1 MRLVRYAKPILRI
14 KPTVLLPSD
23 TAPLNLFS
31 VFVVFKGE
39 RGERGSQGSQGNAGA
54 TVSSEVFVYETI
66 CAYKRRRVAHR
77 SINSEQGKL
86 CMKKNH
92 VYFCRALQ
100 EDLAK
105 LDQQEPR
112 ETEYVIISLYHIE
125 KSSA

>member
-1 MRLVRYAKPILRI
+1 MRLLHYAKPILRI
-14 KPTVLLPSD
+14 KPTVLPPSY

-86 CMKKNH
+86 
-92 VYFCRALQ
+92 V
-100 EDLAK
+100 
-105 LDQQEPR
+105 
-112 ETEYVIISLYHIE
+112 
-125 KSSA
+125 

>member
-1 MRLVRYAKPILRI
+1 M
-14 KPTVLLPSD
+14 
-23 TAPLNLFS
+23 
-31 VFVVFKGE
+31 FKGE

-105 LDQQEPR
+105 LVQQATQIRVVMCHQYGIFGLISQMPYGG
-112 ETEYVIISLYHIE
+112 ETSGSIAKCLLFSQATYCP
-125 KSSA
+125 K